1 MTIQLM
7 HPRKAFFT
15 IPLVNEEY
23 DYVVLGMKE
32 FSTPLAFITLRV
44 HKEIVK
50 ATLQAITDH
59 EEGRNPYSSEEGDK
73 LNLVGLERVF
83 YYIYKKIDAL
93 GLPERKT
100 RWVVDVRFRTTECET
115 SDLPRTHGIWTLT
128 GELEDYVEL
137 GGLINL
143 QLVPKEPEN
152 LITPTNTNLH

>member
-15 IPLVNEEY
+15 IPLINEDY

-32 FSTPLAFITLRV
+32 FSTPLAFLSLRV
-44 HKEIVK
+44 HKEVIK
-50 ATLQAITDH
+50 TTLQAIADN
-59 EEGRNPYSSEEGDK
+59 EEGRNPYSGEEGDK

-93 GLPERKT
+93 HLPERKT
-100 RWVVDVRFRTTECET
+100 RWILDAKFRTNENET
-115 SDLPRTHGIWTLT
+115 SEAPRAHGIWTLT
-128 GELEDYVEL
+128 GDLEDYLEL

-143 QLVPKEPEN
+143 QLTPKEPEKI
-152 LITPTNTNLH
+152 ITPTNANLH